1 MKSNGDVLFGEL
13 NTQSNRNILD
23 LCDVKYEAK
32 ESFSSFYFKFRAQ
45 LSSYLLKCG
54 DRVGIMQ
61 IAQDEIFTP
70 TFEEV
75 IILWCLEKV
84 NPELPRRIR
93 EELGSTVKQGI

>member
-1 MKSNGDVLFGEL
+1 
-13 NTQSNRNILD
+13 
-23 LCDVKYEAK
+23 
-32 ESFSSFYFKFRAQ
+32 
-45 LSSYLLKCG
+45 
-54 DRVGIMQ
+54 MQ

-93 EELGSTVKQGI
+93 EELGSTVKQG